1 MRITLRFLFA
11 FILWIVSTPT
21 RFLMVLYAYVR
32 GIYGGIYGGIKYTE
46 ELSEWLGFYREVELR
61 VLDRTLKWIRT
72 GRL

>member
-21 RFLMVLYAYVR
+21 RFLMVLYVYVR
-32 GIYGGIYGGIKYTE
+32 GIYGGIKYTE

>member
-21 RFLMVLYAYVR
+21 RFLMVLYTYVR
-32 GIYGGIYGGIKYTE
+32 GIYGGIKYTE

>member
-21 RFLMVLYAYVR
+21 RFLMALYAYVR
-32 GIYGGIYGGIKYTE
+32 GIYGGIKYTE

>member
-32 GIYGGIYGGIKYTE
+32 GIYGGIEYTE

>member
-32 GIYGGIYGGIKYTE
+32 GIYGGIKYTE
-46 ELSEWLGFYREVELR
+46 ELSEWLGFYREDELR